1 MTAANHSWRQ
11 FKDVLMQAVT
21 LACAILVVTPLVLVF
36 YHIVREGIGAINWAF
51 FTQLPPG
58 PGESGGG
65 MANAIVGT
73 LILMVL
79 APIVGV
85 PVGVLGGV
93 FLSEY
98 GGSRLNWWIRF
109 TADVLNGVPS
119 ITWGLVVYGLMVVAL
134 AAPFHGTVQSV
145 DTTKQLVTV
154 QDQAGTS
161 HTFEVNANTR
171 LDLGGK
177 NQLDALSPGSDVL
190 IWYHEI
196 QGDRV
201 ADHVSPVSL
210 WGLFVAALIR
220 LHNSVSGF
228 TTLAGGVVLG
238 FMMIPLV
245 MRTTEE
251 VLQLVPAGYR
261 EASLA
266 LGISKWR
273 TIVQIVIRT
282 ALKGIVTGVLLA
294 LARVAGETA
303 PLIFTAFGNSGWAH
317 KLTEPTEALPLQI
330 YVFAIGPYPNWWHQA
345 WAGALILLLMVLFVN
360 IGVRFLTRD
369 RFKNKI

>member
-171 LDLGGK
+171 LNAGGK
-177 NQLDALSPGSDVL
+177 NQLDALTTGSDVL
-190 IWYHEI
+190 IWYH
-196 QGDRV
+196 GTPDGPV
-201 ADHVSPVSL
+201 ADRVSPVGL
-210 WGLFVAALIR
+210 WGLFLTVLIH

-228 TTLAGGVVLG
+228 SVLAGGVVLG

-245 MRTTEE
+245 MRTTDE

-273 TIVQIVIRT
+273 TIMQIVIRT
-282 ALKGIVTGVLLA
+282 ALKGIVTGALLA
-294 LARVAGETA
+294 LARIAGETA
-303 PLIFTAFGNSGWAH
+303 PLIFTAYGNNGWAH
-317 KLTEPTEALPLQI
+317 KLTEPIEALPLQI
-330 YVFAIGPYPNWWHQA
+330 YIFATGPYENWHRLA